1 MNGTFLDLPQMLG
14 AAGTVRL
21 PGSKSISNRALLLA
35 ALASGETEL
44 RDVLLSDDTERML
57 EALRALGVDV
67 VQQSATVFRVV
78 GSGGRF
84 PVRQADLFLGN
95 AGTAFRP
102 LTAVLAVAGGDYRLT
117 GVARM
122 HERPIGDLVEALRQ
136 LGADLR
142 YAGSEGFPPL
152 LIGSPVADGSDLVTL
167 RGEVSSQFLTGLLI
181 ALPLRRGRTTC
192 VEVLGE
198 LISKPYV
205 EMTLQ
210 MMARFGVEVVRE
222 GWQRFTVVAGSA
234 YRSPGVVEVE
244 GDASSASY
252 FLALGALG
260 GGPLRVEGLGAD
272 SIQGDVRFA
281 DALAMMGAQVSS
293 GSNWLAAAAPAT
305 SSGHARLRGIDLDC
319 NAIPDAAMTLATLAL
334 FADGPTTL
342 RNIAS
347 WRVKE
352 TDRISAM
359 ACELRRFGARVE
371 EGADFI
377 RVFPPTPAPALLPA
391 VVDTYDDHRMAMAFS
406 LAALGVPL
414 RIKQPEVVAKTFPE
428 YFARFAEVTQPVPVL
443 AIDGTS
449 ASGKGTIAQRVAQA
463 LGWHYL
469 DSGALYRLTA
479 LAAERAGVACDD
491 AGRMATIA
499 AELDV
504 SFSSG
509 AILLAGDAVDE
520 AIRSEEIS
528 RAASRVAALPEV
540 RAALLFRQRAFRRP
554 PGLVADG
561 RDMASVVF
569 PDAVC
574 KVFLSAS
581 LEMRAKRRLKQLIE
595 KGIAANMSDLL
606 QDLRERD
613 ERDSQR
619 SVAPMQQCADA
630 ELLDTTDLTIE
641 TAVAQVLAWVSKLP
655 NKG

>member
-1 MNGTFLDLPQMLG
+1 MSSGFVDLPQMLS

-21 PGSKSISNRALLLA
+21 PGSKSISNRVLLLA
-35 ALASGETEL
+35 ALASGETDL
-44 RDVLLSDDTERML
+44 HDLLLADDTERMID
-57 EALRALGVDV
+57 ALRVLGVDV
-67 VQQSATVFRVV
+67 VRRSETVVRV
-78 GSGGRF
+78 SGTAGRF
-84 PVRQADLFLGN
+84 PVGEADLFLGN

-102 LTAVLAVAGGDYRLT
+102 LTAVLAVAGGCYRLS
-117 GVARM
+117 GVQRM
-122 HERPIGDLVEALRQ
+122 HERPIGDLVDGLRQ
-136 LGADLR
+136 LGADVR

-152 LIGSPVADGSDLVTL
+152 LIGRPGPGDSDVVTL

-181 ALPLRRGRTTC
+181 ALPLRRGRTTT
-192 VEVLGE
+192 VEVRGE

-205 EMTLQ
+205 DMTLQ
-210 MMARFGVEVVRE
+210 TMARFGVDVVRD
-222 GWQRFTVVAGSA
+222 GWRRFTVPEGSA
-234 YRSPGVVEVE
+234 YRSPGVVHVE

-260 GGPLRVEGLGAD
+260 GGPLRVEGVGPD

-281 DALAMMGAQVSS
+281 DALAKMGARMTS
-293 GSNWLAAAAPAT
+293 GANWLAASAPPAIGGRT
-305 SSGHARLRGIDLDC
+305 GLRGVDLDC
-319 NAIPDAAMTLATLAL
+319 NAIPDAAMTLATAAL

-359 ACELRRFGARVE
+359 ARELRRFGARVE

-377 RVFPPTPAPALLPA
+377 RVFPPAARRPLLPA
-391 VVDTYDDHRMAMAFS
+391 VIDTYDDHRMAMAFS
-406 LAALGVPL
+406 LAALGTPL
-414 RIKQPEVVAKTFPE
+414 RINQPEVVAKTFPE
-428 YFARFAEVTQPVPVL
+428 YFARFAELTQPVPVV

-449 ASGKGTIAQRVAQA
+449 ASGKGTIAVRVAQA

-479 LAAERAGVACDD
+479 LAAQRAGVAWDD
-491 AGRMATIA
+491 EDGVARVA
-499 AELDV
+499 ADLDV
-504 SFSSG
+504 SFAGGLVS
-509 AILLAGDAVDE
+509 LAGGDVGD

-528 RAASRVAALPEV
+528 RGASCVAALPGV

-561 RDMASVVF
+561 RDMAAVVF
-569 PDAVC
+569 PDAVT

-581 LEMRAKRRLKQLIE
+581 LEMRAKRRHKQLIE
-595 KGIAANMSDLL
+595 KGIAVNMAALL
-606 QDLRERD
+606 LDLRERD
-613 ERDSQR
+613 NRDRQR
-619 SVAPMQQCADA
+619 SVAPMQQSADA
-630 ELLDTTDLTIE
+630 ELFDTTDLTIE
-641 TAVAQVLAWVSKLP
+641 TAVAQVLAWVNKLP